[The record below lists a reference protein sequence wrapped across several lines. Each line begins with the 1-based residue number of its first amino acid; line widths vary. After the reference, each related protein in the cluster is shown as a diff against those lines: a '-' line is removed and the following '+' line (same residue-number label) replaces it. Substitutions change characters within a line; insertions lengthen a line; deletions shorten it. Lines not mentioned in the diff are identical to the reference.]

1 MARPSKKLI
10 SALQV
15 VSSKLRNDST
25 YQWGHMGACNCGNLA
40 QELTSLS
47 KGEIHEYAMRGRG
60 DWSEQVDSFCPT
72 SAFPMDLLISE
83 LIGHGLSL
91 EDLIHLERLTDQEV
105 LTHIPLPVR
114 HNLQHNQKED
124 VATYMEAWAFLL
136 SEKMPEPEKVAVI
149 A

>member
-1 MARPSKKLI
+1 
-10 SALQV
+10 
-15 VSSKLRNDST
+15 
-25 YQWGHMGACNCGNLA
+25 MGACNCGNLA

-60 DWSEQVDSFCPT
+60 DWSEQVNSFCPT

-105 LTHIPLPVR
+105 LAQIPLPIR
-114 HNLQHNQKED
+114 HNLQHNRKD
-124 VATYMEAWAFLL
+124 HVATYMEAWAFLL
-136 SEKMPEPEKVAVI
+136 SEKLPEPEKLAVI